1 MSLLQTSPE
10 HNQTDNL
17 RCKRCH
23 AVLPAHATFCG
34 VCGARVEKH
43 IEHMSTQDNAAVS
56 EQYRIISLIRRRPHT
71 QLYFAIDHHSQRPV
85 IIREIDIS
93 GLQEKKRKSAI
104 AAAHDEYDLLRQQRI
119 PDITPVIDTR
129 HFQEHLFLVTGW
141 PFSIYEQST
150 STSTLPGSTLHDFLQ
165 SGIGLPNEDTAV
177 TWMYRLCSALERL
190 HQQQIVPGDLDPQ
203 SILVSEEGYDGMP
216 ALAISWLPAAIQEL
230 LQPASVATDAH
241 SFVAPEAR
249 KGTIEPRSDIYSLGA
264 ILYLLLTGTPPAT
277 PTSAQQRL
285 RSPRELNANIST
297 GVEEVTMRALATKSE
312 ERFQTSREMSDALLH
327 LCDSTRPV
335 RLSNRSTKRKSGR
348 HSQRLYN
355 RAQVHSPTRE
365 TGAIISKPTT
375 GQDDVTVAF
384 VPIKTQS
391 TIQTE
396 QIDKPDK
403 QEKPDQ
409 SSATE
414 TTRDTPAKN
423 REPASRFMGFPT
435 IPLALDKGQFATS
448 PIAPEQTE
456 AVQEKRNLIVRLPS
470 PVVQQIK
477 EHITAVVPVLPR
489 LLQPVTNWYLTTVQP
504 KLDDDAELTIIKR
517 VHRFLVGEL
526 HQDTTAA
533 TIIET
538 PMRLQPNQNYV
549 IRIHI
554 MGRDEPVL
562 ALTSDDDPDTAI
574 PAGVSGLI
582 KGDIVH
588 LEVRSAIYQS
598 HAYIVQLADIQVP
611 GTGYASEV
619 RLPMRA
625 LAPGRGGR
633 RERLHIFFMDRLKR
647 PLYEKPFVIEF
658 FVSPHVQV
666 GQEGHNILTIPL

>member
-10 HNQTDNL
+10 HDQTENL
-17 RCKRCH
+17 RCKHCH
-23 AVLPAHATFCG
+23 AVLPAYATFCG

-43 IEHMSTQDNAAVS
+43 GEQASSRNNAAVS

-93 GLQEKKRKSAI
+93 GLSEEQRKSAI
-104 AAAHDEYDLLRQQRI
+104 AATHDEYDLLRKQRI

-129 HFQEHLFLVTGW
+129 HFQEHLFLVAGW
-141 PFSIYEQST
+141 PFSLYEQT
-150 STSTLPGSTLHDFLQ
+150 INTNTLPGSTLHDFLQ
-165 SGIGLPNEDTAV
+165 SGVGLPDEDTAI

-190 HQQQIVPGDLDPQ
+190 HQHQIVPGDLDPQ
-203 SILVSEEGYDGMP
+203 AILVSEEGYDGMP
-216 ALAISWLPAAIQEL
+216 ALAISWLPVAIQGL
-230 LQPASVATDAH
+230 LQPVSAVTDTH

-249 KGTIEPRSDIYSLGA
+249 KGIIEPRSDIYSLGA

-277 PTSAQQRL
+277 PASPQQRL
-285 RSPRELNANIST
+285 RSPRELNTSIST
-297 GVEEVTMRALATKSE
+297 GVEEVTMRALATNSDD
-312 ERFQTSREMSDALLH
+312 RFQTSREMSDALLH
-327 LCDSTRPV
+327 LCDSTKPV
-335 RLSNRSTKRKSGR
+335 RLGNRSSKRKSGR

-355 RAQVHSPTRE
+355 RTQAHSPTRE
-365 TGAIISKPTT
+365 TGAIIAKPAT

-384 VPIKTQS
+384 VPIKAAGSRHTGP
-391 TIQTE
+391 
-396 QIDKPDK
+396 IDNRVK

-409 SSATE
+409 APATE
-414 TTRDTPAKN
+414 NVHETPPAN
-423 REPASRFMGFPT
+423 SGPASRFLEFPT
-435 IPLALDKGQFATS
+435 IPLGLDKAQFAAS
-448 PIAPEQTE
+448 PTVSEQIEAAPERGSL
-456 AVQEKRNLIVRLPS
+456 VVRPLS

-477 EHITAVVPVLPR
+477 EHITAVIPVLPR

-504 KLDDDAELTIIKR
+504 RLDDDAEPTIIKR

-533 TIIET
+533 TIIEA
-538 PMRLQPNQNYV
+538 PMRLQPNQSYV

-562 ALTSDDDPDTAI
+562 ALATDDDPDTAI

-598 HAYIVQLADIQVP
+598 HAYIVQHADIQVP
-611 GTGYASEV
+611 GTGYAAEV
-619 RLPMRA
+619 SLPMRA

-647 PLYEKPFVIEF
+647 PLYEKPFAIEF
-658 FVSPHVQV
+658 FVSPHVQI
-666 GQEGHNILTIPL
+666 GHEGHNILTVPL